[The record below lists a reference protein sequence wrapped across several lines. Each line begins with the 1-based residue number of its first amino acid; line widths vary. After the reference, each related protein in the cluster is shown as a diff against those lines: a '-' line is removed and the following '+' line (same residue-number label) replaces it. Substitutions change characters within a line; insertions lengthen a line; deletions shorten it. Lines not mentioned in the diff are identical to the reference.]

1 MQPMAKKEIIPEV
14 IRGAEKHGGAL
25 TGRMAPALVREGDSI
40 DNFWK
45 DCDRE
50 AVSSYMADDP
60 RFAKLLKLMADPT
73 KSRSRFS
80 WLCQSAGIGLKDV
93 CDLYMDRQR
102 RSGMMRLAGRLPEVM
117 ADVGEDALSHKSVCR
132 ACEGGK
138 LEDGSE
144 CGDCRGT
151 GIRRTPGDAQARD
164 LLFETFKFTNQ
175 KGPLIAMQQNFN
187 NEPSSER
194 LEDLFKLTSTI
205 TRERE

>member
-1 MQPMAKKEIIPEV
+1 MGRKTILPEV
-14 IRGAEKHGGAL
+14 IRGTEEHGGAL
-25 TGRMAPALVREGDSI
+25 TGRMAPKLAREGI
-40 DNFWK
+40 AMDNFWQ
-45 DCDRE
+45 DCDRD
-50 AVSSYMADDP
+50 AVQSYMADDP
-60 RFAKLLKLMADPT
+60 RFAKLLTMMADPL
-73 KSRSRFS
+73 KSNRRFS
-80 WLCQSAGIGLKDV
+80 WLCESAGVGLKDV

-117 ADVGEDALSHKSVCR
+117 ADVGEDALSHKTVCHS
-132 ACEGGK
+132 CEGGR

-175 KGPLIAMQQNFN
+175 KGPLIAMQQNFT

-194 LEDLFKLTSTI
+194 LEDLFKMTRQI
-205 TRERE
+205 TQGTE